1 MIQVSNLT
9 RYYGDFAAV
18 KNVSFS
24 VEAGE
29 IIGLL
34 GLNGAGKSTTL
45 KVLAGLIPPSSGEV
59 RIEGQDVITGNAEL
73 RARIG
78 YLPDEPPLYGDM
90 TVRAFLTHA
99 GRLKG
104 MSSTRVAQRLPEVL
118 RITHLEARA
127 DQVIETLS
135 HGYQK
140 RVGIAQAIIH
150 DPRLVILDEPISGLD
165 PAQIAEMRQVIR
177 DLGQGRAVLVSSHIL
192 AEVSQTCDRI
202 FVIHDG
208 ELKYQ
213 GTESEL
219 VSRAGN
225 RLRITVRGE
234 SSAVRLR
241 LEGHRSVSA
250 VTHLEA
256 QGGLVSAEVNLA
268 NDDREAIVADLVTA
282 GFGVRSVEAPR
293 SELEEMFLRITGTGG
308 AA

>member
-59 RIEGQDVITGNAEL
+59 RIDGQDVITGNAEL

-90 TVRAFLTHA
+90 TVRAFLVHA

-104 MSSTRVAQRLPEVL
+104 MSSTQVAQRLPEVL

-177 DLGQGRAVLVSSHIL
+177 NLGQGRAVLVSSHIL

-208 ELKYQ
+208 ELRYQ
-213 GTESEL
+213 GTETEL
-219 VSRAGN
+219 VARAGN

-234 SSAVRLR
+234 PQAVRLR
-241 LEGHRSVSA
+241 LQAHPSVSA
-250 VTHLEA
+250 VTHIEA
-256 QGGLVSAEVNLA
+256 QGPLTAVELNLA
-268 NDDREAIVADLVTA
+268 NDDREAIVADLVAA
-282 GFGVRSVEAPR
+282 GFGVRSIEAPR